1 MKSFEIIGNGNAL
14 GTVSSMIDG
23 GRIPHSIV
31 IYGKSGLGKKTL
43 ALYIA
48 GKLLCE
54 DVNAPCGKCRTCKM
68 LLGGGHPD
76 FIRVAP
82 SLKSGA
88 YKLDEDLRKVV
99 SDAYIAPSE
108 GRYKIYLIADM
119 DKTPQGS
126 QNVLLKLIEEP
137 PDHAV
142 IILTASAKEYFLP
155 TVLSRVISLGVSPV
169 SKDECREYLSRNTDK
184 SGDGIEGAVTAMGGN
199 IGACLEF
206 MDSKTLPKAVD
217 IARDIAM
224 SVALKSEYDILMQ
237 FWRLQGNKELS
248 LLCLSLL
255 SEIFR
260 DAVMLR
266 MGMSRDS
273 LIGCANDAAAELAK
287 KLSDTRLSALCVIPE
302 KYTASIVG
310 NSNLTLCLNA
320 IVADVMECVG

>member
-1 MKSFEIIGNGNAL
+1 MGNKNAL
-14 GTVSSMIDG
+14 NAVSSMIDA
-23 GRIPHSIV
+23 GRIPHGVV
-31 IYGKSGLGKKTL
+31 ICGKSGLGKKTL

-54 DVNAPCGKCRTCKM
+54 QENAPCGKCRTCKM

-88 YKLDEDLRKVV
+88 YKLEEDLRGVV

-108 GRYKIYLIADM
+108 GKYKVYLIADM

-126 QNVLLKLIEEP
+126 QNALLKLIEEP
-137 PDHAV
+137 PDHTV
-142 IILTASAKEYFLP
+142 VILTASAKEYFLP
-155 TVLSRVISLGVSPV
+155 TVLSRVITLGVSPV
-169 SKDECREYLSRNTDK
+169 SKDECREYLTKSCGR
-184 SGDGIEGAVTAMGGN
+184 SGDEIESAITAMGGN
-199 IGACLEF
+199 IGACLSF
-206 MDSKTLPKAVD
+206 MDSKTLPKAVGV
-217 IARDIAM
+217 ARDIALCV
-224 SVALKSEYDILMQ
+224 SAKSEYDILMQ
-237 FWRLQGNKELS
+237 FWRLQGNKELA

-266 MGMSRDS
+266 MGMGKDS
-273 LIGCANDAAAELAK
+273 LIGCANDASAELAK
-287 KLSDTRLSALCVIPE
+287 KLSDTRLSQLCEIPE
-302 KYTASIVG
+302 KYTASIIG

-320 IVADVMECVG
+320 VVADIMERIG